1 MARTVKRSYNSPLR
15 VLQAGQTRT
24 RVLDAARVLFAEQGY
39 PRTSVDAIATAAGVS
54 PDTVYAAFGSKRE
67 VLKQLMDRAVAGDD
81 EAMPILGQ
89 AGPQSVLREPDQRRM
104 LARFADG
111 VTDIIEAAR
120 PIDDILRSAAAVDV
134 EVAALRDDVQL
145 RQRRAAMGAVARAL
159 AAKGPLRDGISA
171 TDAATIIWALTS
183 PEVHR
188 LLRDQSGW
196 SRRRYA
202 RWLGETLTRTL
213 LGG

>member
-1 MARTVKRSYNSPLR
+1 MARTVKRTYNSPLR
-15 VLQAGQTRT
+15 VAQAGQTRT
-24 RVLDAARVLFAEQGY
+24 RVLDAARVLFAEQSY
-39 PRTSVDAIATAAGVS
+39 PRTSIDAIATAADVS
-54 PDTVYAAFGSKRE
+54 PDTIYAAFGSKRE
-67 VLKQLMDRAVAGDD
+67 VLKQLMDRAVAGNDD
-81 EAMPILGQ
+81 ATPILGQ
-89 AGPQSVLREPDQRRM
+89 AGPRSVLREPDPRRM

-120 PIDDILRSAAAVDV
+120 PIDDILRGAAAVDV
-134 EVAALRDDVQL
+134 EVAALRDDVQQ

-171 TDAATIIWALTS
+171 THAATIIWALTS

-213 LGG
+213 LPG